1 MMFKFQRFNI
11 YLLAA
16 LCLLVASGCS
26 SPEKKKKKEATEI
39 SLHLEVNQ
47 DGTTRNEP
55 VPILRGEHP
64 IYVNVDK
71 DPFVDTGHVEEAS
84 IVNDM
89 GGFSIQLKLNWQGT
103 QILDGI
109 TGGNRGKRIAVF
121 CKFGRDPR
129 WLAAPQ
135 ITKHLSAGVFTFT
148 PDATREE
155 AERIVTGLNNVA
167 EKVKK
172 DSKWW

>member
-1 MMFKFQRFNI
+1 
-11 YLLAA
+11 
-16 LCLLVASGCS
+16 
-26 SPEKKKKKEATEI
+26 
-39 SLHLEVNQ
+39 
-47 DGTTRNEP
+47 
-55 VPILRGEHP
+55 
-64 IYVNVDK
+64 
-71 DPFVDTGHVEEAS
+71 
-84 IVNDM
+84 
-89 GGFSIQLKLNWQGT
+89 
-103 QILDGI
+103 
-109 TGGNRGKRIAVF
+109 VF